1 MAVLTTRLS
10 AAVSMQVMLPMVSRA
25 TRFLMAGTVLRAKR
39 VKMGAG
45 SVSRGL
51 SRTTIRV
58 EQGVVAGQAEPKLA
72 AMAATADP
80 SALAE
85 APVLGA
91 LILTFVVGLRRRP
104 ANPVRMGIRPFPV
117 RLLALAEP
125 PAAAKIYVLTSRMR
139 RGSLGR

>member
-1 MAVLTTRLS
+1 
-10 AAVSMQVMLPMVSRA
+10 MVSRA

-45 SVSRGL
+45 NVSRG
-51 SRTTIRV
+51 SIRTTIRA

-80 SALAE
+80 LAPGE
-85 APVLGA
+85 VPRGA
-91 LILTFVVGLRRRP
+91 LTLTFVVGLRRRP

-125 PAAAKIYVLTSRMR
+125 PAAA
-139 RGSLGR
+139 